1 MIIALPLLLAFC
13 SKSAGP
19 AGEEAKEEHIS
30 RMFTVTFED
39 HMEFFDDSMFPAGNT
54 DLPAQVNSIQR
65 DNDLYLVGKRIYSFS
80 PAKRSIRYLLDA
92 EPNASD
98 IIYGDY
104 SRIMLFGNSLILKD
118 AYRQENLLKTDVP
131 LMGMWKNPFHNYVY
145 VQDSSGYL
153 YSVDYEHSILK
164 RRVYTGHIDMLDFYK
179 KGSRLFVSTDES
191 YILLDYETLNVL
203 FENKKHYDDFAECQ
217 GINRIFML
225 DNDGLC
231 IDMLNSVSFRNE
243 GRINISSP
251 AADMTCNGDSMLA
264 IISGNGTR
272 LSVFRS
278 KKLVKDTVTADTLN
292 NILAFSDVDLLIKSD
307 TILYHYNVLSG
318 VMSILTSGRNIIG
331 VSIFSSEEPDVEDI
345 FVEHIDTE
353 KDNLLPETFY
363 SVQIYS
369 VDNKSGA
376 QGLVTDNA
384 RKLKSEDVFFKEAVV
399 SGKTYYRVYA
409 GIFTDRA
416 DADKYR
422 ESLVSKGYS
431 DDILVIKLNR

>member
-1 MIIALPLLLAFC
+1 MIIALPFLLAFC
-13 SKSAGP
+13 SKNAGP
-19 AGEEAKEEHIS
+19 AGEEAKKEHVS
-30 RMFTVTFED
+30 RMFTVTFEN
-39 HMEFFDDSMFPAGNT
+39 HMEFFDDSMFPAGSI
-54 DLPAQVNSIQR
+54 DLPVSVNTVQQDI
-65 DNDLYLVGKRIYSFS
+65 DLYLIGKRIYSFS
-80 PAKRSIRYLLDA
+80 PAKRSIRYLLDE

-131 LMGMWKNPFHNYVY
+131 LTGMWKNPFHNYVY

-153 YSVDYEHSILK
+153 YSIDYEHSILK

-203 FENKKHYDDFAECQ
+203 FEDKKVYNRFAECH

-225 DNDGLC
+225 NNSGLS
-231 IDMLNSVSFRNE
+231 IDLLNSVSFKNE
-243 GRINISSP
+243 GSINLSSP
-251 AADMTCNGDSMLA
+251 AMDMVSNGDSLLA
-264 IISGNGTR
+264 IITDNGKR

-278 KKLVKDTVTADTLN
+278 KKLIKDTTTTDIMN
-292 NILAFSDVDLLIKSD
+292 NILAFSDDDMLIKSD
-307 TILYHYNVLSG
+307 TILYHYNVSNG
-318 VMSILTSGRNIIG
+318 TVSILTSGKHLIG
-331 VSIFSSEEPDVEDI
+331 VSVFSSEEPDIDDI
-345 FVEHIDTE
+345 FVEHADME
-353 KDNLLPETFY
+353 EDNMLPETFY

-409 GIFTDRA
+409 GVFTDRA

-422 ESLVSKGYS
+422 ESLITKGYS